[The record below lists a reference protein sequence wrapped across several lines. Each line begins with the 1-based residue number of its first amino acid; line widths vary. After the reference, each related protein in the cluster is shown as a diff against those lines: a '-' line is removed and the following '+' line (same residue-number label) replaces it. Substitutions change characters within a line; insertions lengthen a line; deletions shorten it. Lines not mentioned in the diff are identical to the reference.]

1 MSLFSKFLGNIQ
13 NENLFQKKDLL
24 ILAVSGGVDSIV
36 LCELCQQAGFNFEIA
51 HCNFQLRGEE
61 SERDEKFVKTIGDK
75 YEKKVHIKKFDTE
88 IYCFERKISI
98 QVGARE
104 LRYKWFDE
112 LLNEIAGASGH
123 SSSNLTPASISSY
136 LLTAHHAN
144 DDIETLLMNFF
155 KGTGIKGLRGIL
167 PKQGKIIRPLLFAK
181 KEEIISFANE
191 NHLSF
196 VEDSSNI
203 SDKYTRNFFRNQLI
217 PSVQKIFPK
226 VEDNLMDNIT
236 RFTDIEVLY
245 NESVDL
251 NKKKL
256 LEYKG
261 EEVHIPVLKLLKT
274 KALPTVIYE
283 IIKDYN
289 FTSHQVGDILHL
301 LKSDSGKY
309 ISSPTHKIIR
319 NRKWLI
325 LAAHN
330 NPESSVI
337 IINEEDKEIDFVKG
351 NLSFEKIE
359 IADNK
364 ISGDNDTALLDA
376 DTFTFPLILRKWKQ
390 GDYFYPLGMMK
401 KKKLSKFFI
410 DQKMSLTDKENVWIL
425 ESNKKIIWIIKKRID
440 ERFKIQ
446 ASTKDV
452 IKIHFKEH

>member
-1 MSLFSKFLGNIQ
+1 MSLFNRFINNVQ

-24 ILAVSGGVDSIV
+24 IVAVSGGVDSIV
-36 LCELCQQAGFNFEIA
+36 LCELCYRAGFNFEIA

-61 SERDEKFVKTIGDK
+61 SERDEKFVKTIGER
-75 YEKKVHIKKFDTE
+75 YNKKVFIKKFDTE
-88 IYCFERKISI
+88 IYCGEHKVSI

-112 LLNEIAGASGH
+112 LLNEIAGDSTHDASKP
-123 SSSNLTPASISSY
+123 TPASISTY

-144 DDIETLLMNFF
+144 DNIETLLMNFF

-217 PSVQKIFPK
+217 PSVQKIFPT
-226 VEDNLMDNIT
+226 VEDNLVDNIA
-236 RFTDIEVLY
+236 RFKDIQVLY
-245 NESVDL
+245 NESIDL

-256 LEYKG
+256 MEYKG
-261 EEVHIPVLKLLKT
+261 EEVHIPILKLLKT
-274 KALPTVIYE
+274 KAVHTVIYE
-283 IIKDYN
+283 ILKDYN
-289 FTSHQVGDILHL
+289 FTSHQVADVLHL

-337 IINEEDKEIDFVKG
+337 IINETDKAISFAKG
-351 NLSFEKIE
+351 NLIFEKTE
-359 IADNK
+359 TANHK
-364 ISGDNDTALLDA
+364 INGDDCTALLDA
-376 DTFTFPLILRKWKQ
+376 DAITFPLILRKWKQ

-446 ASTKDV
+446 ASTKNA
-452 IKIHFKEH
+452 IKIQFKER